1 MMISPESY
9 HAEVKDKSPA
19 EIEKEIRKLRR
30 LIARLKKD
38 IENPGGEPDNIC
50 PSRSTMIY
58 WSREYLKMA
67 KRALSETGG
76 EYHET
81 KEEQRA
87 QQFLE
92 NLPNLRRM
100 ELEICNFMSW
110 DEYVIEI
117 DGDTVKH
124 FPKLESLIVEE
135 QVETREELLNRLR
148 DVHLEEWKK
157 TYSPKPYGMYIL
169 DGTQW
174 DLKLEYSDGIRPVK
188 YEGDNVFPW
197 NFEELCTIFGVDW
210 TRYEDRDS

>member
-9 HAEVKDKSPA
+9 YAEVKDKSPA
-19 EIEKEIRKLRR
+19 EIEKEIRKLKRS
-30 LIARLKKD
+30 IARMKKD
-38 IENPGGEPDNIC
+38 IENLGGEPDNVC
-50 PSRSTMIY
+50 PSRSTRIY
-58 WSREYLKMA
+58 WSREYLGMA
-67 KRALSETGG
+67 KRALSEIGG

-87 QQFLE
+87 HMFLE
-92 NLPNLRRM
+92 NLTNLRRM
-100 ELEICNFMSW
+100 ELEICNFMGW
-110 DEYVIEI
+110 DEYAIEI

-135 QVETREELLNRLR
+135 QVETRMEFLNRLE

-174 DLKLEYSDGIRPVK
+174 ELKLEYGDGIRPVR
-188 YEGDNVFPW
+188 YTGDNVFPW
-197 NFEELCTIFGVDW
+197 DFEELCALFGMDW
-210 TRYEDRDS
+210 VRYGDREI

>member
-9 HAEVKDKSPA
+9 YAEVKDKSPA
-19 EIEKEIRKLRR
+19 EIEKEIRKLK
-30 LIARLKKD
+30 LSIVRLKKD
-38 IENPGGEPDNIC
+38 IENPGGEPDKVC
-50 PSRSTMIY
+50 PSRRTRIY

-87 QQFLE
+87 HMFLE

-110 DEYVIEI
+110 DEYVIKIE
-117 DGDTVKH
+117 GDTVKH
-124 FPKLESLIVEE
+124 FPKLESHIVEE
-135 QVETREELLNRLR
+135 QAETREELLNRLR
-148 DVHLEEWKK
+148 DVHMEEWKK

-174 DLKLEYSDGIRPVK
+174 DLKLEYSDGIRPAK
-188 YEGDNVFPW
+188 YTGDNVFPW
-197 NFEELCTIFGVDW
+197 NFEELCALFGVDW
-210 TRYEDRDS
+210 TRYEDSNI